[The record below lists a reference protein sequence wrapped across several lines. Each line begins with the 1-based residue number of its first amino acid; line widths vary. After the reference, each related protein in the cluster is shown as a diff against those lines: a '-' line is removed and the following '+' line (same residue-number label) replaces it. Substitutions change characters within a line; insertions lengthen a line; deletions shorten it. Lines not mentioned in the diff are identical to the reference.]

1 MVVVLYVMQLSHSHL
16 SIYILHNARSSTQYP
31 EAMLMKPSESH
42 QFTSYI
48 IIHIHNTSAMIREPL
63 LQSFTSTIDKI
74 HQLWGR
80 STN

>member
-31 EAMLMKPSESH
+31 EAMLVKPSESH

-63 LQSFTSTIDKI
+63 LQSFASTID
-74 HQLWGR
+74 
-80 STN
+80 TNSPIMGQIY